1 MIAVDTN
8 MLLRYLLNDDAAQ
21 ADIAASLIKGSDTVL
36 ITDVVLV
43 ETLWTLSGKKYPA

>member
-8 MLLRYLLNDDAAQ
+8 VLLRYLLNDDAVQ
-21 ADIAASLIKGSDTVL
+21 VDIAASLIKGSDTVL

-43 ETLWTLSGKKYPA
+43 EPFGR